1 MSNVTTTRPS
11 APVQVLNI
19 SEFHLSS
26 IHIRGGEQRRS
37 WTRDQEILG
46 ATVAVLRIGNTG
58 ACGMPAGETAPRPG
72 VDARS
77 VDARSLDAKFPAAG
91 SHVAAVNSGRIH
103 RPRPSAALPD
113 AQGGETASTS
123 QPAVPT
129 ALSDQEE
136 AACQA
141 RDFALCPSIG

>member
-1 MSNVTTTRPS
+1 MSNDITTRPS

-19 SEFHLSS
+19 SEFRLSS

-77 VDARSLDAKFPAAG
+77 LDAKFPDAG
-91 SHVAAVNSGRIH
+91 SHAAAVYSGRIH

-113 AQGGETASTS
+113 AQGGETASTW

>member
-1 MSNVTTTRPS
+1 MSNVITTRPS

-19 SEFHLSS
+19 SEFRLSS
-26 IHIRGGEQRRS
+26 IHIRGGEQGRS

-46 ATVAVLRIGNTG
+46 ATVAVLRIGNTA

-72 VDARS
+72 

-141 RDFALCPSIG
+141 RDSALRPSIG